1 MIVETFANGNSLIHK
16 LDPRFKIMTG
26 VLLSSLAAILNHY
39 IAISYL
45 LILTILVTIIS
56 KMSYAAIFK
65 RLFIV
70 NGFIGFLWLII
81 PFTHPGT
88 IAYQFGF
95 LKITFEGLHFVALIT
110 LKTNV
115 LILIFITHFASSNV
129 ATIGHSLQYFRLS
142 AKFISLLL
150 FTYRY
155 IDVMSQEYTRLV
167 RAAKVRCFKPGT
179 NFHTY
184 KTFAYFVGMLIVNA
198 TNRGEKIHH
207 AMKCRCFNGK
217 YYSLQTFKSVY
228 TDWFYFIIILI
239 NILVIGG
246 LEWGNITP

>member
-1 MIVETFANGNSLIHK
+1 MIAETFANGSSLIHK
-16 LDPRFKIMTG
+16 LDPRFKIVTG

-39 IAISYL
+39 IAISYML
-45 LILTILVTIIS
+45 MLVILVTTIS
-56 KMSYAAIFK
+56 KIPVVSIIR
-65 RLFIV
+65 RLLIV

-88 IAYQFGF
+88 IVYQLGF
-95 LKITFEGLHFVALIT
+95 LRVTFEGLHFVALIT
-110 LKTNV
+110 LKTNA
-115 LILIFITHFASSNV
+115 LILIFITHFSSSNV
-129 ATIGHSLQYFRLS
+129 ATIGHTLQYFKLP

-155 IDVMSQEYTRLV
+155 IDVMAQEYSRLV

-184 KTFAYFVGMLIVNA
+184 RTYAYFVGMLIINA
-198 TNRGEKIHH
+198 TNRDEKIHH

-217 YYSLQTFKSVY
+217 YYSLQTFKSAN
-228 TDWFYFIIILI
+228 TDWFYITIILI